1 MRQKCLP
8 IIVLSPLNS
17 PLLLR
22 HHQNSGALYD
32 DCAKGDFDRLR
43 SSFQAANLSNA
54 ISSGNLDIDRDWH
67 SWKDTFLEGVADC
80 ILKKKLK
87 GKNPVPW
94 INGPILTLIKKKE
107 PMRKKLVSSPSSYL
121 NAKFKDLRSEVK
133 RMLREARDSFL
144 SGM

>member
-32 DCAKGDFDRLR
+32 DYARGDFDRLR

-54 ISSGNLDIDRDWH
+54 ISSGDLDIDRDWH

-80 ILKKKLK
+80 IAKK
-87 GKNPVPW
+87 GKNPLPR

-107 PMRKKLVSSPSSYL
+107 PMRKKLISSPSSYL
-121 NAKFKDLRSEVK
+121 NAKFKDLRSKVK